1 MSPDPD
7 INPASPYSD
16 PSGHG
21 DRASDLAELGALAP
35 LYAHEMNNL
44 MTHLSGRAQLA
55 LLRPNDPEITRSVMR
70 SIVEGC
76 ERAARLSELFLSN
89 ASRHEDQQRT
99 NLNDVFA
106 RIQRSFQLEPNAST
120 LISFDQDESN
130 HTVDVPP
137 IIIEQILDNLI
148 RNALR
153 AVDEHP
159 EPNRSDHKI
168 EIRVVP
174 SDSSCSTWNT
184 PTSLPPGIE
193 IHVIDTGIGMSP
205 SQIESVLSPTN
216 STRAARTHNVRF
228 PRHGLG
234 MRVCLM
240 LVESVGGTIQCES
253 EPSRG
258 TRMIVSLPSTDRG
271 EVQTKRAA

>member
-1 MSPDPD
+1 MSSGPET
-7 INPASPYSD
+7 NPTPHHAD
-16 PSGHG
+16 PSAHE

-55 LLRPNDPEITRSVMR
+55 LMRPNDPEITRSVMR

-89 ASRHEDQQRT
+89 ASRHEAQEQA
-99 NLNDVFA
+99 NLNDVFT
-106 RIQRSFQLEPNAST
+106 RIQLSFKLDPNAST
-120 LISFDQDESN
+120 LITFDPNESD
-130 HTVDVPP
+130 HTLDVPP

-159 EPNRSDHKI
+159 EPNHPDHKI
-168 EIRVVP
+168 EIQVMTT
-174 SDSSCSTWNT
+174 DSACSTWNT
-184 PTSLPPGIE
+184 PTPSGSDIE
-193 IHVIDTGIGMSP
+193 IHVCDTGIGMSR
-205 SQIESVLSPTN
+205 SQIESVLSSTN
-216 STRAARTHNVRF
+216 STRAARRHNERY

-234 MRVCLM
+234 MRVCMM
-240 LVESVGGTIQCES
+240 LVESVGGTIRCES
-253 EPSRG
+253 EPNRG
-258 TRMIVSLPSTDRG
+258 TRMIVTLPAINRG
-271 EVQTKRAA
+271 EETTRRAA